1 MKNTLSILCLFIAT
15 IAFSQ
20 FSETGARADG
30 IIYLNEQ
37 QTAEGSNAKKR
48 GYYVG
53 PHVLGDTITMLLNK
67 FENDYVYFQETGGA
81 YSVEEKKIIKPS
93 IYRAIKRVNKH
104 YEKTLAKGQ
113 ITEGNAY
120 ARLKAVI
127 YKGLELKN
135 YYTSDVEK
143 RLQKIKKPEEIERYL
158 TSIKFR

>member
-1 MKNTLSILCLFIAT
+1 MKNTLLIFCSIVSSA
-15 IAFSQ
+15 AFSQ

-30 IIYLNEQ
+30 IVYLNEQ

-67 FENDYVYFQETGGA
+67 FENDYVYYKETGGA
-81 YSVEEKKIIKPS
+81 YSVEEKKVIKPT
-93 IYRAIKRVNKH
+93 IYQAVKKLNRH
-104 YEKTLAKGQ
+104 YEKLLAKGG

-120 ARLKAVI
+120 ARMKTII

-135 YYTSDVEK
+135 YYTSDVERK
-143 RLQKIKKPEEIERYL
+143 LKKLKKPDEIEKYL
-158 TSIKFR
+158 ASIKFR